1 MSFTVGC
8 CRFYI
13 FLKIPTQFL
22 RLFNLASV
30 MKTLLFSVG
39 RGGLF
44 LGGRQADAT
53 VMAATAA
60 ASARPAVRSSNMAL
74 RRSGS
79 LMDFSGEAFI
89 TKNGFSFLSASLN
102 PSHNSRAQYISF
114 LARLLALWLH
124 SSGGWFFACVCVCPN
139 DLCGEI
145 DCNETTGTRLSNHLV
160 CCLSLSLFSS
170 LCSTYRFLA
179 LFLFLPSCPPVSR
192 WGCRCGRKN

>member
-160 CCLSLSLFSS
+160 CCLSLSFSS
-170 LCSTYRFLA
+170 LCSPIVSWPFSSSFLCV
-179 LFLFLPSCPPVSR
+179 LRSR

>member
-1 MSFTVGC
+1 MSFTFGC

-160 CCLSLSLFSS
+160 CCLSLSFSS
-170 LCSTYRFLA
+170 LCSPIVSWPFSSSFLCV
-179 LFLFLPSCPPVSR
+179 LRSR